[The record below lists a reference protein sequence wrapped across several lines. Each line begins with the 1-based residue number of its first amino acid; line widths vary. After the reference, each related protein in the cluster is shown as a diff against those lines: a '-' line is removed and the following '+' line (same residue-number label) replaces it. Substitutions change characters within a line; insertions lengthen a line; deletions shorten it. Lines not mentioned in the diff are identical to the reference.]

1 MNKDMT
7 MNPNSIGESEM
18 RVRQYEEKAQLAA
31 RSTQTAQQ
39 QQALQGEGVKCPY
52 CGTINDTEA
61 LFCASCGR
69 ALKTVNCPNCGSPVD
84 ADADFCES
92 CHRYIK
98 DDVCSFCGA
107 YFHPSDAFCPNCG
120 NPRGGIVCPT
130 CKTMNTFSF
139 CKQCGTPLT
148 EEAKAILAQLK
159 ETPQYKE
166 LQLLAHNL
174 EQLDMTVSITSTKD
188 RHRVDISNELRE
200 RVLRLLQQDA
210 GIANPV
216 IPAPKKEI
224 LNRDEMEERRQQLL
238 TQLTEILDQMAIP
251 ESASPVQARNYAMA
265 QKPAGVRMAWV
276 CNYKHAMHA
285 SPCGCAKPHLGG
297 KWVVLGRN
305 SNAKLENDNDTND
318 VNND

>member
-18 RVRQYEEKAQLAA
+18 RVRQYEEKAQQAA

-251 ESASPVQARNYAMA
+251 ESASP
-265 QKPAGVRMAWV
+265 
-276 CNYKHAMHA
+276 
-285 SPCGCAKPHLGG
+285 CGCAKPHLGG

-305 SNAKLENDNDTND
+305 TNAKLENDNDTND